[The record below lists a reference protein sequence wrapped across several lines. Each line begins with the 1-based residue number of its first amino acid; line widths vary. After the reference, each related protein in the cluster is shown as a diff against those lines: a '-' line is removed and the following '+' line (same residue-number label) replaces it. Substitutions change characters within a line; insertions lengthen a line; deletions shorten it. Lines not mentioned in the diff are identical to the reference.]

1 MEPSKT
7 EMVSRRKSKKMGHCS
22 HIVSLL
28 NPTDPVNICL
38 FFFPPSCIIVFI
50 FVTFLLGSAIAE
62 RKRDMAPTNLGSLWR
77 EGLGEL
83 GDDHELIAHRQIS
96 LTATPSF
103 YLSVIAANLFQ
114 LVFNFFYFMYNG
126 LLTSMSV
133 ASELSRY
140 GSARKPLRVSAPIG
154 MQRSSHF
161 LSLPYRF
168 GIPLSICS
176 GLMNWFISQSV
187 FFVRTVAY
195 NSDGTKDPPNDTPN
209 DTSGVGFSPI
219 GIIFAFSLAVAMLL
233 ALGDVAFIKKY
244 PDTMPL
250 MSTNS
255 AAISAACHPPADDID
270 AYLLPV
276 QWGVISSEDSMIGE
290 CSFTTSKDVQAP
302 VPGSLYSW

>member
-1 MEPSKT
+1 
-7 EMVSRRKSKKMGHCS
+7 MVSCGRSEEMGHGS
-22 HIVSLL
+22 HIVSVL
-28 NPTDPVNICL
+28 NPTESLNIYL
-38 FFFPPSCIIVFI
+38 IFFPTHLSCIIVLI
-50 FVTFLLGSAIAE
+50 FVTFFLAAAIAE
-62 RKRDMAPTNLGSLWR
+62 RKRDLAPTDLGSLWR

-83 GDDHELIAHRQIS
+83 GDDHELITPKRMS
-96 LTATPSF
+96 LTATQSF
-103 YLSVIAANLFQ
+103 YLSVEAANLFQ
-114 LVFNFFYFMYNG
+114 LVFSFFYFMYNG
-126 LLTSMSV
+126 LLTSTSV

-140 GSARKPLRVSAPIG
+140 GSARKALRVSAPIG

-161 LSLPYRF
+161 LSLPYRL
-168 GIPLSICS
+168 GVTLPISICS
-176 GLMNWFISQSV
+176 GLMYWFISQSI

-195 NSDGTKDPPNDTPN
+195 KPDGTEDPPNDT
-209 DTSGVGFSPI
+209 SRVGFSPI
-219 GIIFAFSLAVAMLL
+219 GIIFAFALAITMLF
-233 ALGDVAFIKKY
+233 ALGVVAIVSKY
-244 PDTMPL
+244 PDTIPL

>member
-1 MEPSKT
+1 
-7 EMVSRRKSKKMGHCS
+7 MVSRRKSKKMGHCS

-28 NPTDPVNICL
+28 KHYGSFKHLLIL
-38 FFFPPSCIIVFI
+38 RHPSCIFVLG
-50 FVTFLLGSAIAE
+50 FVTFCLGWAIAA
-62 RKRDMAPTNLGSLWR
+62 RKRDMAPTDIGSLWR

-83 GDDHELIAHRQIS
+83 GDDHELIAHKNLS
-96 LTATPSF
+96 LSATGSF
-103 YLSVIAANLFQ
+103 YFCVVVANLFQ
-114 LVFNFFYFMYNG
+114 LVFSFWYFIYNG

-140 GSARKPLRVSAPIG
+140 GSARKPLRVSVPIG

-168 GIPLSICS
+168 GAPLSICS
-176 GLMNWFISQSV
+176 GLMHWFISQSI

-195 NSDGTKDPPNDTPN
+195 NPDGTKGPPNDTS
-209 DTSGVGFSPI
+209 DIGFSPI
-219 GIIFAFSLAVAMLL
+219 GIVFAFSLALTMIL
-233 ALGDVAFIKKY
+233 ALGVVAVLKKF
-244 PDTMPL
+244 PDTIPL

-276 QWGVISSEDSMIGE
+276 HWGVISSKDSMIGE
-290 CSFTTSKDVQAP
+290 CSFTTSRDVQAP
-302 VPGSLYSW
+302 VPGLLYS

>member
-1 MEPSKT
+1 
-7 EMVSRRKSKKMGHCS
+7 
-22 HIVSLL
+22 
-28 NPTDPVNICL
+28 
-38 FFFPPSCIIVFI
+38 
-50 FVTFLLGSAIAE
+50 
-62 RKRDMAPTNLGSLWR
+62 MAPTDFGSLWR

-83 GDDHELIAHRQIS
+83 GDDHELIAHRQFL
-96 LTATPSF
+96 LTATQSF
-103 YLSVIAANLFQ
+103 YLSVVAANLFQ
-114 LVFNFFYFMYNG
+114 LVFSCFYFMYNG

-133 ASELSRY
+133 GSELSRY
-140 GSARKPLRVSAPIG
+140 GAARKPLRVSAPIG

-168 GIPLSICS
+168 GVPLSICS
-176 GLMNWFISQSV
+176 GLMHWFISQSA

-195 NSDGTKDPPNDTPN
+195 NSDGTKDPPN

-219 GIIFAFSLAVAMLL
+219 GIIFAFSLAVTMLL
-233 ALGDVAFIKKY
+233 ALGVVAFVKKY
-244 PDTMPL
+244 PDTIPL

-276 QWGVISSEDSMIGE
+276 QWGVISPAGDGMIGE